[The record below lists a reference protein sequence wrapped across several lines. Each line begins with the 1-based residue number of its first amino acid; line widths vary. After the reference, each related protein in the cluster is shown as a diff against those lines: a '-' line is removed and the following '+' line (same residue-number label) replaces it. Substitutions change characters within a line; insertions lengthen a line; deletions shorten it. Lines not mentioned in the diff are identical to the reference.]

1 MNLLTIE
8 GVSKLF
14 TDRILFDKVSLGIN
28 EGDKIGVLGIN
39 GTGKSTL
46 LKIIAGIEEPDEG
59 TITQGRK
66 VRIAYLPQ
74 TPVFEED
81 LSILDNV
88 IKGKKA
94 DEEYRNLEGEARV
107 MLERLGIQNVQE
119 YPAHLSGGQ
128 KKRAALVRTL
138 LTPAEILVLDEP
150 TNHLDNEMAE
160 WLENYLNKYKGAFIM
175 VTHDRYFLDKVTN
188 KIVEIDKGKL
198 YSYAANYSKFI
209 ELKTQREEMELAAER
224 KNKSLYRMELEW
236 MMRGARARST
246 KQKAHI
252 ERFEQLRDREK
263 IQTDSSVEMNSLSS
277 RLGRKTI
284 EMNGIAKS
292 FGGRILIRDFTYIL
306 LPGDRIG
313 IIGSNGCGKSTLLKM
328 MNGILEPDE
337 GSVEIGQTV
346 KIGYFSQE
354 NEYMDESK
362 RVIDY
367 IRDVAEVIQTAD
379 GTATASQMLEKFL
392 FTGAM
397 QYSVISKLSG
407 GEKRRLYLLKVLME
421 APNVLILDEPTNDLD
436 IATLTIL
443 ENYLEGFDGIVVT
456 VSHDR
461 YFLDKMVQR
470 IFAFEGN
477 GVVRQYEG
485 NFSDYKAAAGNR
497 GQEESGN
504 TGMAAAES
512 AAMAGGK
519 GQGQKKA
526 PGVPKGQGQPESASK
541 NTWRK
546 KEDKPKF
553 TYMEKKEYETIDDDI
568 AKLETRLE
576 EIEAEMNE
584 NAANYGKLREL
595 TEEKEEKERLLEEK
609 MERWVYL
616 NDLAEKILA
625 AGGRL

>member
-1 MNLLTIE
+1 MLFDIISGAAVFYVGLIGRERKRTMNLLTME

-14 TDRILFDKVSLGIN
+14 TDRVLFNNASLGIN

-46 LKIIAGIEEPDEG
+46 LKMIAGMEEPDEG
-59 TITQGRK
+59 SIIQGKK

-74 TPVFEED
+74 TPLFEEN

-94 DEEYRNLEGEARV
+94 EEEYRNLEGEARA
-107 MLERLGIQNVQE
+107 MLERLGIENVLE
-119 YPAHLSGGQ
+119 YPTYLSGGQ

-138 LTPAEILVLDEP
+138 LIPAEILVLDEP
-150 TNHLDNEMAE
+150 TNHLDHEMAE
-160 WLENYLNKYKGAFIM
+160 WLESYLNKYKGAFVM

-198 YSYAANYSKFI
+198 YSYIANYSKFV
-209 ELKTQREEMELAAER
+209 ELKAQREEMELATER

-236 MMRGARARST
+236 IMRGARARST

-263 IQTDSSVEMNSLSS
+263 IQVDKSVEINSLSS

-284 EMNGIAKS
+284 EMNGISKS
-292 FGGRILIRDFTYIL
+292 FAGNLLIKNFTYIL

-313 IIGSNGCGKSTLLKM
+313 IIGSNGCGKSTLLKI

-337 GSVEIGQTV
+337 GCVERGQTV
-346 KIGYFSQE
+346 KVGYFSQE
-354 NEYMDESK
+354 NEDMDESK

-367 IRDVAEVIQTAD
+367 IREAAEVIQTVE
-379 GTATASQMLEKFL
+379 GTITASQMLEKFL

-397 QYSVISKLSG
+397 QYAVISKLSG
-407 GEKRRLYLLKVLME
+407 GEKRRLYLLRILMG

-443 ENYLEGFDGIVVT
+443 ENYLESFDGIVVT

-485 NFSDYKAAAGNR
+485 NFSDYKAAAESR
-497 GQEESGN
+497 GQQPIQEIPVQ
-504 TGMAAAES
+504 AETTS
-512 AAMAGGK
+512 R
-519 GQGQKKA
+519 
-526 PGVPKGQGQPESASK
+526 

-546 KEDKPKF
+546 KEEKPKF
-553 TYMEKKEYETIDDDI
+553 TYLEKKEYESIDDEI
-568 AKLETRLE
+568 ANLEACLE
-576 EIEAEMNE
+576 GIREEMDK
-584 NAANYGKLREL
+584 NATDYGKLREL
-595 TEEKEEKERLLEEK
+595 AGEKDEKERILEEK

-616 NDLAEKILA
+616 NDLAEKIVG
-625 AGGRL
+625 AGGRI